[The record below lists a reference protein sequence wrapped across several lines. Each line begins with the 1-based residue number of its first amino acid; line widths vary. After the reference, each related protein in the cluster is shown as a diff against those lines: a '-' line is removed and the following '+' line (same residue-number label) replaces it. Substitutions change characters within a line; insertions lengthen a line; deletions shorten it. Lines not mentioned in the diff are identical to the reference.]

1 MVERIHIKKIL
12 RGFLF
17 FILLTVYYFF
27 YMQTA
32 LEQYADKKTTISETK
47 EKMNQIES
55 PDFIVCTEPYFKTS
69 FFRG

>member
-1 MVERIHIKKIL
+1 MVERSLIKKIL

-17 FILLTVYYFF
+17 VILLTVYYFF

-55 PDFIVCTEPYFKTS
+55 PDFVVCTEPYFKTS

>member
-1 MVERIHIKKIL
+1 MVERSLIKKIL

-27 YMQTA
+27 YMKTA
-32 LEQYADKKTTISETK
+32 LEQYAEKKTTISETK

-55 PDFIVCTEPYFKTS
+55 PDFVVCTESYFKTS

>member
-1 MVERIHIKKIL
+1 MVERSLIKKIL

-17 FILLTVYYFF
+17 IILLIVYYFF

-47 EKMNQIES
+47 EEINQTES
-55 PDFIVCTEPYFKTS
+55 PDFVICLDPPFKTS